1 MEFLPQLIDAKMN
14 LKTFTRAYVDE
25 ATHRREPQPNPTN
38 TPFRSRRSSRSAGK
52 EDMMQVAKDAEE
64 GQRNGVSIREATSIA
79 RSQSTSNISSTET
92 LTKPYESTGKLP
104 LARTSRPPAN
114 AASAMSASSSAS
126 SFSSQGSDHP
136 SAPLNGRPINF
147 GVVVPGVYR
156 SSYPKPSDFE
166 YIKSLKLK
174 TVVTLVKKDD
184 RDHELESFLSAQG
197 IHQVVFNMKG
207 TKKEAIPL
215 TTMKSILSIVLN
227 KENYPLMLH
236 CNHGKH
242 RTGCVVGLVRKVSGW
257 ETSTVLDEY
266 KTYAEPKAREC
277 DLDYISAFQVSTL
290 RLLSTEDHK
299 VHSPVH
305 VRTFFRALLFSF
317 VVLVLWLVSGAQMR
331 PRMKQDPVLK

>member
-1 MEFLPQLIDAKMN
+1 MTSKRSS
-14 LKTFTRAYVDE
+14 RAYVDE
-25 ATHRREPQPNPTN
+25 ATHREEPQPKPTN
-38 TPFRSRRSSRSAGK
+38 TPFRSRRSSRSSGK
-52 EDMMQVAKDAEE
+52 EEKMQVAKDTED

-79 RSQSTSNISSTET
+79 RSQSTSTMGSSNEVS
-92 LTKPYESTGKLP
+92 TKAFEST
-104 LARTSRPPAN
+104 
-114 AASAMSASSSAS
+114 AMSASSSTS
-126 SFSSQGSDHP
+126 SFSSQGSEHP
-136 SAPLNGRPINF
+136 PAPLNGRPLNF
-147 GVVVPGVYR
+147 GIVVPGLYR

-166 YIKSLKLK
+166 YIKSLKLR

-197 IHQVVFNMKG
+197 IRQVVIHMKG

-215 TTMKSILSIVLN
+215 KTMKAILSVVLN
-227 KENYPLMLH
+227 KENHPLMLH

-242 RTGCVVGLVRKVSGW
+242 RTGCVVGVIRKVSGW
-257 ETSTVLDEY
+257 ETSNVLDEY

-277 DLDYISAFQVSTL
+277 DLDYISAFQISTL
-290 RLLSTEDHK
+290 RLSTEDHM

-331 PRMKQDPVLK
+331 PRIKDDDALK